1 MQKRAHTD
9 VYVYIHTRAR
19 GEVFC
24 SLLSRP
30 DVYKTC
36 FFFVRKMRRRRRR
49 REREN
54 KFFKGERERETLLF
68 GEKNCPNNYTIIKEE
83 EQDRR
88 VERKRHTE
96 SEREIGGKR
105 ERGRGR
111 SPFFL

>member
-49 REREN
+49 AGKQIFQRRL
-54 KFFKGERERETLLF
+54 GERETLLF

-96 SEREIGGKR
+96 
-105 ERGRGR
+105 
-111 SPFFL
+111 

>member
-36 FFFVRKMRRRRRR
+36 FFLSGKCEEEEEEEESGKTNFSK
-49 REREN
+49 
-54 KFFKGERERETLLF
+54 ERERETLLF
-68 GEKNCPNNYTIIKEE
+68 WGKKIALIII
-83 EQDRR
+83 Q
-88 VERKRHTE
+88 
-96 SEREIGGKR
+96 
-105 ERGRGR
+105 
-111 SPFFL
+111 

>member
-1 MQKRAHTD
+1 MQKRARTD
-9 VYVYIHTRAR
+9 VYTRAR

-49 REREN
+49 RREREN
-54 KFFKGERERETLLF
+54 KFFKGERERDPSFL